1 MQLRSFY
8 TAPSSILLTFDD
20 VGTPLAVVAFLVTDR
35 VAEIRRLYV
44 VPGQRTSGHG
54 RRLTETLLAQARQ
67 LDLDRVV
74 LSTLPTMVHAQNLYR
89 SLGFVGAEPYVDK
102 PTDGVLYFALDL
114 RQQPDPTSMLPTRS
128 AARNVPH
135 LLRPTP

>member
-1 MQLRSFY
+1 MQLHSFY
-8 TAPSSILLTFDD
+8 AAPSRILLAFDD
-20 VGTPLAVVAFLVTDR
+20 AGTPLAVVAFLATDR

-44 VPGQRTSGHG
+44 VPGQRTRGLG

-74 LSTLPTMVHAQNLYR
+74 LTTLPTMVHAQVLYR
-89 SLGFVGAEPYVDK
+89 SLGFVETEPYVDK

-114 RQQPDPTSMLPTRS
+114 RSCKTRTGTQP
-128 AARNVPH
+128 
-135 LLRPTP
+135 